1 MFMSSR
7 SRNNQNSQANG
18 RTEDRKICINPDSCR
33 RCGRCA
39 LVCPAAVFS
48 YEKGELPVVRKARN
62 CIRCGHC
69 VDVCEADALQHG
81 GFSPE
86 LIHRVRKE
94 LIPSPESLMELM
106 KSRRSNRTITD
117 KDIPA
122 QALADIQE
130 AAYTA
135 PTSENSRKVLVTLLK
150 GADVQAVE
158 DATMKFF
165 LRLAGVLMSKPLRPL
180 TKLLLR
186 DLYDEAAELY
196 RFERKWKAGLRPCT
210 CNAKVLMV
218 ISAPGKYDFGW
229 QDCNMAYQNASLMAE
244 AHGVSQIYMGLVQM
258 ALKFTGQRRTERLLH
273 LPPGHKPFAL
283 MAMGMPAF
291 YYPKYTDKTAF
302 RP

>member
-1 MFMSSR
+1 MSSR

-135 PTSENSRKVLVTLLK
+135 PTSENSRKVLVTLLE

>member
-1 MFMSSR
+1 MSSR
-7 SRNNQNSQANG
+7 SCNSHNSLTNG
-18 RTEDRKICINPDSCR
+18 KSRERKICINPDSCR

-86 LIHRVRKE
+86 QIHRVRKE

-135 PTSENSRKVLVTLLK
+135 PTSENSRKVLVTLLE

>member
-1 MFMSSR
+1 MSSR
-7 SRNNQNSQANG
+7 SCNNQNSQANG
-18 RTEDRKICINPDSCR
+18 RTEERKICINPDSCR

-86 LIHRVRKE
+86 QIHRVRKE

-135 PTSENSRKVLVTLLK
+135 PTSENSRKVLVTLLEA
-150 GADVQAVE
+150 ADVQAVE

-210 CNAKVLMV
+210 CNAKVLLV
-218 ISAPGKYDFGW
+218 ISTPKKYDFGW

-244 AHGVSQIYMGLVQM
+244 AHGVSQVYMGLVQM
-258 ALKFTGQRRTERLLH
+258 AFKFIGQRRTEQLMN
-273 LPPGHKPFAL
+273 LPPGHKPFAI
-283 MAMGMPAF
+283 MALGMPAF
-291 YYPKYTDKTAF
+291 YYPKYTDKIKNQNL
-302 RP
+302 